1 MVPYAYG
8 QHKNLLTQFVYILYG
23 CGKQFAGIQDM
34 PLRGQ
39 WRPRAFQAC
48 LQTPLREIAGMLHAE
63 RLLTYCPVTVCDPD
77 NANQIFEPNLANL
90 RGKTTGVKL

>member
-1 MVPYAYG
+1 VVPYAYG

-39 WRPRAFQAC
+39 GRPGALQAC
-48 LQTPLREIAGMLHAE
+48 LQTPLREISGMLPAE